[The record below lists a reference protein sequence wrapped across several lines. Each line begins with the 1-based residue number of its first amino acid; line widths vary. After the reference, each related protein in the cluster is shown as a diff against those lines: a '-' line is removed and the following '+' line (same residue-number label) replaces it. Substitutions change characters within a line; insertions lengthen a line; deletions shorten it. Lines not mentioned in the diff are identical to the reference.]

1 MFANGEFCHTL
12 QHGEFKDKCDLP
24 VEAWMMMKNGEKRKV
39 LIFLK
44 RTKGQIKIT
53 VQLLCEIKIKDELFI
68 FAMQCK
74 DDNGEKILE
83 KHTIFSRQEISSS
96 RQVIGNVWTIRQYD
110 YPNIR
115 NITVFIQLLADETL
129 SANREADNKI
139 NKNLISSLVEDYA
152 AMRKSGLMSDIT
164 IVCEGVRLPTH
175 KAVLSARSEVFAA
188 MFSHK
193 DNMENQ
199 KNEVLIDD
207 VDIDTMEKF
216 MSFLYE
222 AALPEEFDFDCFAN
236 LLKVGDKYQ
245 VDSLTQACAAKLAEN
260 ICTDNA
266 VQAAILGFLCNNGS
280 MKSKAI
286 EAIVNRDKGVTLSSM
301 KGYKELRSYPDL
313 FTEIVDFGH
322 GPSKPTKRKRESE
335 S

>member
-1 MFANGEFCHTL
+1 MYANGEFCHTFEEGELNKSFNEKDELPL
-12 QHGEFKDKCDLP
+12 QSSIT
-24 VEAWMMMKNGEKRKV
+24 MKNGDKRKV
-39 LIFLK
+39 SILLK
-44 RTKGQIKIT
+44 RAYPK
-53 VQLLCEIKIKDELFI
+53 LEIKSEVGLEKYDENLSFI
-68 FAMQCK
+68 FAMYSR
-74 DDNGEKILE
+74 DDNGGNIVERR
-83 KHTIFSRQEISSS
+83 TITRKRTNLWIIDMSKLDLAKFK
-96 RQVIGNVWTIRQYD
+96 
-110 YPNIR
+110 
-115 NITVFIQLLADETL
+115 NITIFIQLLSEKAMSAIKET
-129 SANREADNKI
+129 DNMI
-139 NKNLISSLVEDYA
+139 QKNMISKLVEDYA

-164 IVCEGVRLPTH
+164 IVCEGVRLPAH

-193 DNMENQ
+193 ENMENQ
-199 KNEVLIDD
+199 QNEVLIDD

-216 MSFLYE
+216 LTFLYE
-222 AALPEEFDFDCFAN
+222 AALPEDMDFDGFAY

-245 VDSLTQACAAKLAEN
+245 VDSLTQTCAAKLAEN

-266 VQAAILGFLCNNGS
+266 VQAAIIGFLCNNDS
-280 MKSKAI
+280 MKIKAI

-322 GPSKPTKRKRESE
+322 GSGKPAKRKREDE